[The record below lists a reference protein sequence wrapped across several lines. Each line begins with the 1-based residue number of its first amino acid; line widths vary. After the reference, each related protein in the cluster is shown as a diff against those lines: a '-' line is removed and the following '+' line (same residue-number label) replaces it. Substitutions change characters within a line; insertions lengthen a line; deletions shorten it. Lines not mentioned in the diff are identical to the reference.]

1 MPAGQVVDEMAAIVD
16 LAPTLLEFAEVS
28 VDRKLD
34 GRSLVPL
41 LKGESPDD
49 WRDSLLVEYNTDTV
63 FPRVKNMGYHAVRT
77 SRWKYIRYNDLKGMD
92 ELYDLKNDPYEMRN
106 LLSGSE
112 TPPILPSLQAELD
125 RLLSE

>member
-1 MPAGQVVDEMAAIVD
+1 M
-16 LAPTLLEFAEVS
+16 S